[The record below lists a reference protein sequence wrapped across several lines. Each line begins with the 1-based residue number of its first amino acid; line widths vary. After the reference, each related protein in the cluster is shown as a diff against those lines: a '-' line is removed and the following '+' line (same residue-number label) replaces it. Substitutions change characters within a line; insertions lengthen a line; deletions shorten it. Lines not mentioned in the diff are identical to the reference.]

1 MPSGQRALAQRSIR
15 LICCRMRSV
24 WTSLLLVSALF
35 SLASC
40 GEKPSAPAPP
50 VSLDAAAEPTAVS
63 PAAAVTSTDVQE
75 AIGASE
81 VVQFTARVTAVN
93 YFYGFTGK
101 VLPVYFDPRFVITVE
116 VLSCINTTDVIF
128 PGETVAFAIHSPS
141 MLFGVTEYVGKTWDM
156 KVERQRDS
164 QGVRYRSLWATPTA
178 AR

>member
-1 MPSGQRALAQRSIR
+1 
-15 LICCRMRSV
+15 MRSV

-35 SLASC
+35 ALASC

-50 VSLDAAAEPTAVS
+50 VSLDAAAKPTAVS
-63 PAAAVTSTDVQE
+63 PAATVTSTGVQE
-75 AIGASE
+75 AIEDSRE
-81 VVQFTARVTAVN
+81 IRFTAKVTDMVFISH
-93 YFYGFTGK
+93 YSGK

-116 VLSCINTTDVIF
+116 VLSCINTTNVIF
-128 PGETVAFAIHSPS
+128 PGETVVLAIHSPS
-141 MLFGVTEYVGKTWDM
+141 RLFHDVGFVGKTWDM